1 VKKLKNQMY
10 SNIIRDVE
18 NSFGQVKLN
27 DYHRINKSLTNFTTN
42 KFSVSMSNLLE
53 PLGIDMDKYYTSLVC
68 SQIEQTIERG
78 LVKELEKI
86 SVADYIDIIGIIE
99 YEGSRIVEFI
109 IKDSGYSNCITNSKT
124 AALMLQ
130 DSFGFTSTKRTT
142 KSSGNIYKIGKLYDV
157 DIYVDPFMK
166 WDDDVIILF
175 DNFETNSELVSTSI
189 VSDST
194 ISPRLSVDYNYTF
207 NILDSKL
214 YYIIEDT
221 SSKHYGLI
229 KTRNRDIKIDQIL
242 NDKDTFR

>member
-1 VKKLKNQMY
+1 MY
-10 SNIIRDVE
+10 SNIIQDIE
-18 NSFGQVKLN
+18 NSFTQIKLN
-27 DYHRINKSLTNFTTN
+27 DYHRVNKSLTHFTRN
-42 KFSVSMSNLLE
+42 KFSVSMSNLGDTFGME
-53 PLGIDMDKYYTSLVC
+53 MDKYYTSLVC
-68 SQIEQTIERG
+68 SQIEQSIERD

-86 SVADYIDIIGIIE
+86 SVSDYIDIVGIIE
-99 YEGSRIVEFI
+99 YEGSKIVENV
-109 IKDSGYSNCITNSKT
+109 IKNSGYSNCITNSKT
-124 AALMLQ
+124 GSLLQ
-130 DSFGFTSTKRTT
+130 DCFGFTSTKTININRG
-142 KSSGNIYKIGKLYDV
+142 GNIYKIGKLYDV

-175 DNFETNSELVSTSI
+175 DNFETNSELVSANI
-189 VSDST
+189 ISDST
-194 ISPRLSVDYNYTF
+194 ISPKLSVDYNYTF

>member
-1 VKKLKNQMY
+1 MY
-10 SNIIRDVE
+10 SNIIRDIE

-27 DYHRINKSLTNFTTN
+27 EYHRINKSLTNFTAN
-42 KFSVSMSNLLE
+42 KFSVSMSNLGE
-53 PLGIDMDKYYTSLVC
+53 PLGIGMDKYYTSLVC
-68 SQIEQTIERG
+68 SQIEQSIERG

-86 SVADYIDIIGIIE
+86 SVADYIDIVGIIE
-99 YEGSRIVEFI
+99 YEGSRIVENV

-124 AALMLQ
+124 AALMLK
-130 DSFGFTSTKRTT
+130 DCFGFISTKTKTT
-142 KSSGNIYKIGKLYDV
+142 NRSGNTYKIGKLYDV

-175 DNFETNSELVSTSI
+175 DNFETNSELVSTEI

-194 ISPRLSVDYNYTF
+194 FSPRLSVDYNYTF

-214 YYIIEDT
+214 YYIIEDS

>member
-1 VKKLKNQMY
+1 MY
-10 SNIIRDVE
+10 SNIIQDIE
-18 NSFGQVKLN
+18 NSFTQIKLN
-27 DYHRINKSLTNFTTN
+27 DYHRINKNLTHFTRN
-42 KFSVSMSNLLE
+42 KLSISMSNLGE
-53 PLGIDMDKYYTSLVC
+53 PLGIGMDKYYTSLVC
-68 SQIEQTIERG
+68 SQIEQSIERG

-86 SVADYIDIIGIIE
+86 SVADYIDIVGIIE
-99 YEGSRIVEFI
+99 YEGSRIVENV

-124 AALMLQ
+124 AALMIQ
-130 DSFGFTSTKRTT
+130 DCFGFISTKTT
-142 KSSGNIYKIGKLYDV
+142 KVTNNSGNTYKIGKLYDV
-157 DIYVDPFMK
+157 DIYVDPFMR

-175 DNFETNSELVSTSI
+175 DNFETNSELVSTNI